1 VGIESD
7 FRELFSETVTL
18 FPPSSVDK
26 YGKRTFSASGVSAC
40 AHLVSEVS
48 LTRDGDGR
56 EVTEIGRVYL
66 YGTPTVN
73 TDYRILLGDGSS
85 PVIIG
90 VDTPYDQNGPHHTV
104 VRIGRS

>member
-1 VGIESD
+1 MAIESD
-7 FRELFSETVTL
+7 FLELFSETVTL
-18 FPPSSVDK
+18 FPPASVDK
-26 YGKRTFSASGVSAC
+26 YGKRTFSASGVTAS

-66 YGTPTVN
+66 YGTPTVT

>member
-1 VGIESD
+1 MAIESD

-18 FPPSSVDK
+18 FPPTATDV

-40 AHLVSEVS
+40 AHLVSDVS
-48 LTRDGDGR
+48 LTRDLDGR

-66 YGTPTVN
+66 YGTPAVT
-73 TDYRILLGDGSS
+73 TEYKIRLTDGSE

-90 VDTPYDQNGPHHTV
+90 VDVPHDQNGPHHTV
-104 VRIGRS
+104 VRIGR